1 MSFEDRSDALV
12 ELLAELD
19 DREPPFVL
27 VGGYAV
33 SAFETRFSTDLD
45 VVVAPEDVETFVA
58 FLEARGFER
67 TDAHGKEWAYAT
79 KVVEYEK
86 RLAPKQPIGFDLL
99 VNGLGCRQTEA
110 QWSFDYLRDHS
121 SERTVHGQTAS
132 TTVRVA
138 DGSILAAAKL
148 HSARETDVR
157 DVIAIAEAIDL
168 DSVTA
173 HLRRGDEGSLR
184 AQLERGRDVLDSDDF
199 AHGFRSDFGA
209 SSVAEETVERLRR
222 YLTERIE
229 ELD

>member
-1 MSFEDRSDALV
+1 VSFGDRSDALV
-12 ELLAELD
+12 RLLAELD
-19 DREPPFVL
+19 DRERSFVL

-45 VVVAPEDVETFVA
+45 VVVAPEDVESLVA

-67 TDAHGKEWAYAT
+67 TDAQEKEWAYAT

-86 RLAPKQPIGFDLL
+86 RLAPKQPIGVDLL

-121 SERTVHGQTAS
+121 SERTVHGQTVS

-148 HSARETDVR
+148 HSAREADVR
-157 DVIAIAEAIDL
+157 DVVAIAEEIDL
-168 DSVTA
+168 DTVTS
-173 HLRRGDEGSLR
+173 HLQRGDEAALR
-184 AQLERGRDVLDSDDF
+184 TQLERGRDILDRDDF

-209 SSVAEETVERLRR
+209 SSVSEETVEQLRR
-222 YLTERIE
+222 CLTERIE
-229 ELD
+229 ELN

>member
-157 DVIAIAEAIDL
+157 DVIAIAEEIDL

-184 AQLERGRDVLDSDDF
+184 VQLERGRDVLDSDDF